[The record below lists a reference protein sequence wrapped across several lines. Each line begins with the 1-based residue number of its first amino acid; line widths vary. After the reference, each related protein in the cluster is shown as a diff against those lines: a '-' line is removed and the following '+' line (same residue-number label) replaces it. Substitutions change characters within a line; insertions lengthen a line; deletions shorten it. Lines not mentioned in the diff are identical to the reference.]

1 MAKKKQKLTREDV
14 KRLKAVQYCEGA
26 FDRMES
32 NKATDNYRQEATAS
46 TTVTISNDM
55 EYRTYT
61 TLLRLNC
68 LTPQENIAIQDA
80 LQAYDEGKV
89 EEEEYELVDK
99 MITDTDL
106 SKLEEIFKGNNKRR

>member
-14 KRLKAVQYCEGA
+14 KRLKAVHYCEGA

-32 NKATDNYRQEATAS
+32 NKVTDNYRQEATAS
-46 TTVTISNDM
+46 TTVTINNEQ
-55 EYRTYT
+55 EYKTYSI
-61 TLLRLNC
+61 LLRLNC

-106 SKLEEIFKGNNKRR
+106 NKLEQMFKNKKK